1 MTDSTAALSQA
12 RIAAYTGVRAD
23 IYGLVPANAMNIL
36 DLGCADGSL
45 AAALKQ
51 ENPAR
56 WTAGVEY
63 SETLARRAAER
74 LDQVLQGD
82 LNRPELLQALGER
95 KFDCVICADVLEHL
109 QQPAQLLQ
117 HLQAHLTP
125 DACVIVS
132 LPNIRH
138 LSAFIAIFW
147 QGNFP
152 RRQRGIFDDTHLRW
166 FTLRDGEQLLVDAG
180 LKVEARTYNLRWGDQ
195 GGGRANRALIKLL
208 GPHAHRLPWVREF
221 LTYQIAMRARRVTQA
236 QDSNRS

>member
-1 MTDSTAALSQA
+1 MAVPSAQLSQS
-12 RIAAYTGVRAD
+12 RLAAYTGVRSD
-23 IYGLVPANAMNIL
+23 IFGLVPETAMSIL

-45 AAALKQ
+45 AAALKR

-63 SETLARRAAER
+63 SPVLAQTARER

-82 LNRPELLQALGER
+82 LNRPELLQALGGK

-109 QQPAQLLQ
+109 QQPNQLLQ
-117 HLQAHLTP
+117 HLQNHLAP
-125 DACVIVS
+125 NACIVVS

-138 LSAFIAIFW
+138 LSALIAIFW
-147 QGNFP
+147 QGSFP

-166 FTLRDGEQLLVDAG
+166 FTLRDGEQMLTDAG

-208 GPHAHRLPWVREF
+208 GPHAHRLSIVREF
-221 LTYQIAMRARRVTQA
+221 LTYQVAMRARCMEPGKL
-236 QDSNRS
+236 